1 MRPQEVKRVV
11 TVNAPQRGG
20 IAEYRTLKAR
30 ERELTDQR
38 RDLEERREELAQQ
51 LNQRTGV
58 DRAGVEQRISTM
70 DQRLQQIETDLNDVG
85 RQAVAL
91 APASTE
97 QPRPDIRY
105 VNNDEDMV
113 GAGFA
118 GAFMTLMI
126 LSPFLY
132 RSWRRGK
139 RAVQSAAASSPVLGA
154 ERIDRME
161 NAIES
166 IAVEIERVAE
176 NQRFMTRLMT
186 ETQLADTLAAVRG
199 STEAARLA
207 AEKATNG

>member
-1 MRPQEVKRVV
+1 MPQETQRIVV
-11 TVNAPQRGG
+11 APQRGAN
-20 IAEYRTLKAR
+20 AEYRTLKAR
-30 ERELTDQR
+30 QDELTEQR

-51 LNQRTGV
+51 LNQRTGI
-58 DRAGVEQRISTM
+58 DRAGVEQRLSTM
-70 DQRLQQIETDLNDVG
+70 DQRLQQIETDLSEVG

-91 APASTE
+91 RPAITEEPAP
-97 QPRPDIRY
+97 QIRY

-113 GAGFA
+113 AAGFA
-118 GAFMTLMI
+118 GAFMTLAI
-126 LSPFLY
+126 LSPFFL
-132 RSWRRGK
+132 RAWRRRK
-139 RAVQSAAASSPVLGA
+139 RAVQSTGSSPALGA
-154 ERIDRME
+154 ERIERME

-207 AEKATNG
+207 AEKVPHG